1 MQRKSWRKFDP
12 WLLVCTLALV
22 AYGLVV
28 IRSATLLAD
37 RPVSTQLL
45 TQAAYT
51 GLGLVAMAV
60 LAVLDYRVIGAFAPL
75 LYGGTLAL
83 LGLVLVLGHTVYG
96 AQRWIGI
103 GPVTFQ
109 PSELAKVAVIIALA
123 RYLGSKTPQEIARP
137 KTFVFSFAIVAVP
150 VALVYRQPDLGTAL
164 VLLATWSGMTFA
176 AGVPLLWL
184 AAVHAVPW
192 LGFPIVWRLLKD
204 YMRRRLMTFIQPDKD
219 PLGEGYN
226 IIQARIS
233 VGAGGLTGRGLG
245 NGTQTQLNFLRVQH
259 TDFIFAVLGEELG
272 FAGAAVMLALFGAL
286 FWRCLRVTRYSRD
299 SFGKLLAAGVTTML
313 LFQVF
318 VNVGMNIGLMPVTGI
333 PLPFISFGGSSLVS
347 IFICLG
353 MLQSVL
359 IHAQARRYD
368 TKPSVNVPASMRLR
382 RMRFPV
388 RVAGVRLG
396 RVAAHRPARPAGST
410 GQARTGAHR

>member
-1 MQRKSWRKFDP
+1 MQRKSWRMFDP
-12 WLLVCTLALV
+12 WLLACALALV
-22 AYGLVV
+22 GYGLVV

-51 GLGLVAMAV
+51 VLGLIAMAALSLV
-60 LAVLDYRVIGAFAPL
+60 DYRVIGALASL
-75 LYGGTLAL
+75 IYAGSIALLAL
-83 LGLVLVLGHTVYG
+83 VLALGHTAYG
-96 AQRWIGI
+96 AQRWIGV

-123 RYLGSKTPQEIARP
+123 RYLGGKSARDVARP
-137 KTFVFSFAIVAVP
+137 TTVLVSFAIVAVP

-164 VLLATWSGMTFA
+164 VLLAAWSGITFA
-176 AGVPLLWL
+176 AGVPLVWL
-184 AAVHAVPW
+184 AGIHAVPW
-192 LGFPIVWRLLKD
+192 LGFPLVWRLLKD
-204 YMRRRLMTFIQPDKD
+204 YMRRRLMTFIAPDTD

-272 FAGAAVMLALFGAL
+272 FVGAMAMLALFGAL
-286 FWRCLRVTRYSRD
+286 FWRCLRVTTYSRD
-299 SFGKLLAAGVTTML
+299 AFGKLLAAGVTTML

-318 VNVGMNIGLMPVTGI
+318 VNVGMNIGLTPVTGI

-347 IFICLG
+347 IFLCLG
-353 MLQSVL
+353 LLQSVL

-368 TKPSVNVPASMRLR
+368 TKPSVNVPASTRMRR
-382 RMRFPV
+382 VRFPV

-396 RVAAHRPARPAGST
+396 RVAARRPATQRRLPLGP
-410 GQARTGAHR
+410 